1 MKKIQGLLFIIL
13 MMPVITI
20 AQKTV
25 TAESVI
31 ADINKQIPVNLKD
44 AQINGDLDFTKLAN
58 MKLEQSNSD
67 EKVYIST
74 VTKSLSFTNCTFTG
88 KVLGYFNPDAN
99 KPYVKSSTVYN
110 ANFDADVNFQ
120 NCTFQK
126 ESEFKYSNF
135 NEHVSFAGCHF
146 NDEAMFKY
154 TKFTEGPNFSGTEF
168 KAATIFK
175 YVEFPSGFDFSHT
188 TFNSHADFKY
198 AKFMKNGSFS
208 QSVFNNGADFKY
220 ANFSKDVN
228 FKGAKFSGSSDLKY
242 ATLDDQ
248 KITLEQLTNM

>member
-1 MKKIQGLLFIIL
+1 MKKIKGILLAIL
-13 MMPVITI
+13 TVPVIAL

-25 TAESVI
+25 TAESII
-31 ADINKQIPVNLKD
+31 ADINKQAPVNVKD
-44 AQINGDLDFTKLAN
+44 AQITGDLDFTKLTN

-74 VTKSLSFTNCTFTG
+74 VTSSITFTNCTFSG

-110 ANFDADVNFQ
+110 TNFDADVNFQ

-126 ESEFKYSNF
+126 GSEFKYSNF
-135 NEHVSFAGCHF
+135 NKQVSFAGCHF

-154 TKFTEGPNFSGTEF
+154 TKFNSGPNFNNAEF
-168 KAATIFK
+168 KGATIFK
-175 YVEFPSGFDFSHT
+175 YVEFPAGFDFSHA
-188 TFNSHADFKY
+188 TFNNHADFKY
-198 AKFMKNGSFS
+198 AKFMNNGSFS

-220 ANFSKDVN
+220 TNFSKDVN